1 MNLAAETSAIRWER
15 LLTFL
20 TLLMPAFSLPCPPHV
35 LPDVLRRT
43 GNAPLPQ
50 PHPKKGMGPVRSFGS
65 EAWGRPR
72 DTKANR
78 VDPHFQEKPAEGC
91 RERPYRKP
99 TQVGGCEST
108 KVDG

>member
-1 MNLAAETSAIRWER
+1 MDDQVPREGRGEVGPSSCWSYGDQA
-15 LLTFL
+15 
-20 TLLMPAFSLPCPPHV
+20 
-35 LPDVLRRT
+35 RRGVT
-43 GNAPLPQ
+43 P
-50 PHPKKGMGPVRSFGS
+50 

-78 VDPHFQEKPAEGC
+78 VDPHFLEKPAEGS